1 VRVDS
6 ALYAGYTVPP
16 HYDSL
21 IAKLIVHDSDRA
33 QAIRRLERAMAEYV
47 IDGMAT
53 NLPLLRALFAT
64 EEVRSGRY
72 DTRWLGQFLQGWRG

>member
-21 IAKLIVHDSDRA
+21 IAKLVVHDVDRG
-33 QAIRRLERAMAEYV
+33 QAIRRLERALAEYV
-47 IDGMAT
+47 IDGMPT
-53 NLPLLRALFAT
+53 SLPLLRALVAS
-64 EEVRSGRY
+64 EEVRSGRF